1 MFFSNFYYFST
12 HISGFTSSAHT
23 FHSIFVHY
31 LTHMFIIHPSLFS
44 LFPPYA
50 VYIFQLLFTCVSFH
64 LPLHQHSCLMLL
76 LLLLCTCNCSLSLSR
91 PSSNIL
97 PFVLSHLLCIFCP
110 HEKKGKPNFKYPLIY
125 MVK

>member
-76 LLLLCTCNCSLSLSR
+76 LLCTCNCSLCLFLAPPPTFCLLSCR
-91 PSSNIL
+91 TF
-97 PFVLSHLLCIFCP
+97 FVYYAHTKI
-110 HEKKGKPNFKYPLIY
+110 GKTDI
-125 MVK
+125 